1 MGLLNLGTPLTWEEI
16 SKYADHVREH
26 GITQFLH
33 MWDRAKDRHGD
44 ELLWGDEIE
53 YMVIA
58 LDDKKKNAKLS
69 LRQSEVLT
77 KLSKSMSD
85 LKADTSDSMLMP
97 TFHVEYARYMV
108 ESSPGSPYTG
118 SIQDLLSVES
128 NMHYRRLLVRKHLHV
143 NEVPVTLTSFPRLG
157 VSGIFTDPYFN
168 PDKPNHSL
176 FLPQEIISQ
185 HARYHAFADNI
196 GNRKGVKVSV
206 NLPLFI
212 DEKTS
217 RPFVDPT
224 IPRERSLYPEEAR
237 NSAALNDHIYM
248 DAVCFGW
255 GCCCLQLTLQSCNVE
270 EARRVYDAFIPMAP
284 IMLALTAASPI
295 WRGYLSD
302 VDCRWSVLS
311 NCADDR
317 TEEERGHVSR
327 CDSVSLYISA
337 DWSNKP
343 TYNDIDAPY
352 NQKFYNRLVN
362 HGIDD
367 LLSRH
372 IAHLFIRDPL
382 AIYSE
387 TLCQDDDETSDGHF
401 ENLQS
406 TNWQTVRF
414 KPPPPRSPMGWR
426 VEFRSMEVQLT
437 DFENAAFV
445 VFNVLLSRAILAFNL
460 NFYIPISKVDEN
472 MSRAQKRDAV
482 RQGRFFFRKNVLPPG
497 YISPTMTTPSSSGS
511 CSPVE
516 EQDGIPQKEKR
527 MRNGFSR
534 VPPPSMFVDTPV
546 EDEYEE
552 MSMEE
557 IFSGKGATFPGLLS
571 LVEAYL
577 DTLDIDPPERL
588 RISKYIDFVRRRA
601 NGSLLTAASW
611 MRQFVR
617 SHPSYKFDSVVSQ
630 EINYDLMVA
639 IDEIERGVL
648 RIPEFL
654 PQDYARS
661 RVNGLNESKY
671 EP

>member
-1 MGLLNLGTPLTWEEI
+1 MGLLNLGTPLTWEET

-97 TFHVEYARYMV
+97 TFHVEYARYMI

-143 NEVPVTLTSFPRLG
+143 NEVPVTLTSFPRPG
-157 VSGIFTDPYFN
+157 
-168 PDKPNHSL
+168 L

-224 IPRERSLYPEEAR
+224 ISA

-557 IFSGKGATFPGLLS
+557 IFNGKGATFPGLLS

-654 PQDYARS
+654 PQDYTRS